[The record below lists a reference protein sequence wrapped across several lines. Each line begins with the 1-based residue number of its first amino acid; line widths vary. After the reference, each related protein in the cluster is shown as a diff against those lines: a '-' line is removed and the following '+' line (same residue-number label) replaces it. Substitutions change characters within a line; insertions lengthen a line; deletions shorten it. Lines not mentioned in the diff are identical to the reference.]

1 MKKLVTFRLSEHT
14 VHNASG
20 GFVLG
25 DFNNWDTQN
34 GLPLTKTAEGALTA
48 SAELE
53 AGKSYQYRYFLHD
66 GRWENDDRAHY
77 YISASGLFVE
87 NCVVVVEADEEQVPE
102 HITPEVLPAA
112 ETATATE
119 KETVEPAKKTAVA
132 KKTAAAKK
140 PAEIAHD
147 FTKIEGIGKQIQ
159 AVLYKHNINTYAKL
173 SKTSIVKLQEML
185 DAEGSKFSV
194 HQPATWPKQAKL
206 AAAENWEALAELQ
219 KTLVGGKKK

>member
-53 AGKSYQYRYFLHD
+53 AGISYQYRYFLHD

-87 NCVVVVEADEEQVPE
+87 NCVVVVEADEEQAPE

-112 ETATATE
+112 ETVTAIE
-119 KETVEPAKKTAVA
+119 KEAVKPAKKIAVA
-132 KKTAAAKK
+132 KKIAIAKK
-140 PAEIAHD
+140 PVEIAHD

-185 DAEGSKFSV
+185 DGEGSKFSV

>member
-53 AGKSYQYRYFLHD
+53 AGISYQYRYFLHD

-87 NCVVVVEADEEQVPE
+87 NCVVVVEVDAEQAAE
-102 HITPEVLPAA
+102 HIMPEVLPATEA
-112 ETATATE
+112 VTAIE
-119 KETVEPAKKTAVA
+119 KEAVKPAKKIAIA
-132 KKTAAAKK
+132 KKITVPKK